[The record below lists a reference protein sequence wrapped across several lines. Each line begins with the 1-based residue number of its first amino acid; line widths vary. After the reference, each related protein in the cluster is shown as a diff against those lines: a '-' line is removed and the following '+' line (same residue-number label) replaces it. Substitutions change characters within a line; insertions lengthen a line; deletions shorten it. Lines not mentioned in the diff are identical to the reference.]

1 MIKDKLPPYFLNYM
15 EERFKRLED
24 RFDNNITEIKEL
36 LKGNGNI
43 GLVEKVEEHDKWIE
57 GFEARMG
64 VVVTILGS
72 IFALAFTLVKDVVA
86 NIFKVR

>member
-24 RFDNNITEIKEL
+24 RFDDNITEIKEL
-36 LKGNGNI
+36 LKGKNG
-43 GLVEKVEEHDKWIE
+43 LFEKVEKHEKWIE
-57 GFEARMG
+57 DFEARMG
-64 VVVTILGS
+64 VVVTILGG

-86 NIFKVR
+86 NILKVK

>member
-1 MIKDKLPPYFLNYM
+1 MTKADKLPPYFQEYLD
-15 EERFKRLED
+15 ERFKRLED
-24 RFDNNITEIKEL
+24 NVNEIKEL
-36 LKGNGNI
+36 LKGNGSE
-43 GLVEKVEEHDKWIE
+43 GLVERVERHDKWID

-86 NIFKVR
+86 NILKFK